1 MQNEGLTTGR
11 QGGWLA
17 MTFPLLL
24 GVFLGLVNG
33 FVFHFFV
40 FFFSGEWIGKMEKE
54 KEKEKVDDSYL
65 LLLNMV
71 LHVMTTLTLMLKF
84 VTTHSLYGVF
94 GLISM
99 YNVLY
104 HEGLREK
111 GK

>member
-40 FFFSGEWIGKMEKE
+40 FFFFFFFFCGEWIGKMEKE
-54 KEKEKVDDSYL
+54 KEKVHDSCL

-84 VTTHSLYGVF
+84 VTTHSLCGVF
-94 GLISM
+94 G
-99 YNVLY
+99 
-104 HEGLREK
+104 
-111 GK
+111 

>member
-40 FFFSGEWIGKMEKE
+40 FFFFFFFAVSGYGKWKR
-54 KEKEKVDDSYL
+54 KRKRKR
-65 LLLNMV
+65 
-71 LHVMTTLTLMLKF
+71 LMIL
-84 VTTHSLYGVF
+84 VCCY
-94 GLISM
+94 
-99 YNVLY
+99 
-104 HEGLREK
+104 
-111 GK
+111 

>member
-33 FVFHFFV
+33 FVFHFF
-40 FFFSGEWIGKMEKE
+40 FFFFCGEWIRKMEKE
-54 KEKEKVDDSYL
+54 KEKEKVDDSCL